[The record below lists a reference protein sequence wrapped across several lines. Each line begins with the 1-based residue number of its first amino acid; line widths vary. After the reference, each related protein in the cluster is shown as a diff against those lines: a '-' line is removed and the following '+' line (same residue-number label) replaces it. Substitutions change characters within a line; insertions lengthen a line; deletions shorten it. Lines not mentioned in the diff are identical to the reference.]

1 MKIALEFGLAMN
13 YFTVK
18 QNYYAGDFAQAL
30 QEIGKFNKVSDDT
43 LTFYKSQSQLEL
55 GQYEAQDNSSRLDK
69 AFSVYYEFLNTRDM
83 SLLEKQIQKETSP
96 PFELY
101 LFASAEAILG
111 QFESALM
118 TCVQGI
124 DNDEPVGT
132 PELLLLAV
140 QIALL
145 NGQASTAQT
154 MLENYSAANEDSIS
168 SDDEIIISL
177 AESYVKFATNQETTR
192 SNFYYFEELSQTFPT
207 WKTQLGL
214 LNLQLQQGNLPEAQ
228 SLVDTLESDYYT
240 VEQKQAAKR
249 YKQHFLASKIALLIA
264 QGDKNVEQLRQ
275 QLAVEAPENSYVKS
289 YKESNAKFDEVV
301 AKYSS

>member
-1 MKIALEFGLAMN
+1 MN
-13 YFTVK
+13 YFTIK
-18 QNYYAGDFAQAL
+18 QNYYAGDFLQVL

-43 LTFYKSQSQLEL
+43 LVFYKSQSQLETR
-55 GQYEAQDNSSRLDK
+55 QFEAQDNSALEK
-69 AFSVYYEFLNTRDM
+69 AFTVYHEFLKNKEIGPVR
-83 SLLEKQIQKETSP
+83 EQIPKESSS

-101 LFASAEAILG
+101 LLGSAEAMLG
-111 QFESALM
+111 QFEDALM

-124 DNDEPVGT
+124 DSDESVGT

-140 QIALL
+140 QVALL

-154 MLENYSAANEDSIS
+154 MLENYSAANEDTIS

-177 AESYVKFATNQETTR
+177 SESYVKFSTNQETTR

-214 LNLQLQQGNLPEAQ
+214 LNLHVQQGNLPEAQ
-228 SLVDTLESDYYT
+228 SLVNTLESDYYS
-240 VEQKQAAKR
+240 VEQKQVAHL
-249 YKQHFLASKIALLIA
+249 YKQHFMTSKIPLLIA
-264 QGDKNVEQLRQ
+264 QGDKEVQQLREKLKQ
-275 QLAVEAPENSYVKS
+275 EAPENSYVKS
-289 YKESNAKFDEVV
+289 NREANAKFDEVV